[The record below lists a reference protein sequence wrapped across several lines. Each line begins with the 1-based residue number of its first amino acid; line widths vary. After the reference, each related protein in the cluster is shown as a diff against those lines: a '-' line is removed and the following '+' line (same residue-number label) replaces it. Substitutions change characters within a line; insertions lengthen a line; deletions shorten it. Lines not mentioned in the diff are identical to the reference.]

1 MLSNTATQHGVKV
14 NFNDIF
20 VPFAEIAL
28 QEEKV
33 KIAAGDVKSLLKR
46 NERETRVA
54 PSAATSVAVHVTPE
68 AAEAGS

>member
-20 VPFAEIAL
+20 VPFAEVAL
-28 QEEKV
+28 EEEKAKV
-33 KIAAGDVKSLLKR
+33 AAGDIKPLLKR
-46 NERETRVA
+46 NERATRVG

-68 AAEAGS
+68 AAEAGV